1 MGASYI
7 AKLIQ
12 VSQKHILK
20 RFLSLFYHILT
31 ILSISVICVV
41 FSFVT
46 ILCIIGI
53 LDKQIS
59 HLSVNFRQGQHNIET
74 NSQFFYLTSFDL
86 SNILLHSEHVN
97 QNHVCVTLHN
107 L

>member
-20 RFLSLFYHILT
+20 RFLSFFCHILT
-31 ILSISVICVV
+31 ILSFIVICII
-41 FSFVT
+41 FSFIT

-74 NSQFFYLTSFDL
+74 NTQFFYLISFDL
-86 SNILLHSEHVN
+86 TNILLHGGHVN
-97 QNHVCVTLHN
+97 QDHVCVTLQN